1 VILDIFREFG
11 VFFPTFGHKNRAFL
25 KFLMDLCFEMVPLWR
40 SDNDLAI
47 STGFAS
53 CNYVTLFD
61 LFSNQ

>member
-1 VILDIFREFG
+1 VNLESFFRHLDTKT
-11 VFFPTFGHKNRAFL
+11 VLFL

-61 LFSNQ
+61 LFSNP

>member
-1 VILDIFREFG
+1 MNLESFFRHLDTKT
-11 VFFPTFGHKNRAFL
+11 VLFL

>member
-1 VILDIFREFG
+1 MNLESFFRHLDTKT
-11 VFFPTFGHKNRAFL
+11 VLFL

-47 STGFAS
+47 STEFAS
-53 CNYVTLFD
+53 CNYVTLYD

>member
-1 VILDIFREFG
+1 MNLESFFRHLDTKT
-11 VFFPTFGHKNRAFL
+11 VLFL

-61 LFSNQ
+61 LFSNP